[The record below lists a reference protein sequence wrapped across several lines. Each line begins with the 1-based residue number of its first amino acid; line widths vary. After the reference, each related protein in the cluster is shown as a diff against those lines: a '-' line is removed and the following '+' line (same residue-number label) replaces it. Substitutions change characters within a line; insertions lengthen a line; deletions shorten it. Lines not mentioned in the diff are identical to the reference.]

1 MLSIHYMMISTW
13 IGEVLDVE
21 IIKSNFETMLLNN
34 AENEEMMSIDDETD
48 YDDEVKKDGS
58 IDIGE
63 ISSQYLA
70 LELF

>member
-1 MLSIHYMMISTW
+1 MLYV
-13 IGEVLDVE
+13 GEILDIE
-21 IIKSNFETMLLNN
+21 IIKSNFETILLNN
-34 AENEEMMSIDDETD
+34 AENEEILSIDDETD
-48 YDDEVKKDGS
+48 YDDEVKKDGN

>member
-1 MLSIHYMMISTW
+1 
-13 IGEVLDVE
+13 
-21 IIKSNFETMLLNN
+21 MLLNN
-34 AENEEMMSIDDETD
+34 AENEEKLSIDDETD
-48 YDDEVKKDGS
+48 YDDEVKSDGS